1 MNKWDRHFLREAKLI
16 SEMSKDPSTK
26 CGAVI
31 VRPRENAAPK
41 IVSKGFNGFPI
52 KTKDEPELYEDR
64 ELKLD
69 RVVHAELNAIIQAAT
84 DLHDCWIYTWPP
96 GWGGSCAR
104 CSAHIIQAGISKL
117 VHIRDE
123 SDFGSRWKESSQRG
137 LDMYEEAGVLV
148 VHYSLDEWNNE

>member
-69 RVVHAELNAIIQAAT
+69 RV
-84 DLHDCWIYTWPP
+84 YTWPP